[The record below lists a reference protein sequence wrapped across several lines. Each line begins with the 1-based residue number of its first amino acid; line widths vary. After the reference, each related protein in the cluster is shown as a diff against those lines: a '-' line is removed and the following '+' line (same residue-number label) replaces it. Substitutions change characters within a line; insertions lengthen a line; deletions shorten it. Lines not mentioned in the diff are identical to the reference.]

1 MSAEKPTKRFVSLIL
16 VPILIG
22 LLSVPA
28 ASAAQTL
35 TDELA
40 QRSGVS
46 PAQVLTLLGNCDA
59 NRTSM
64 KFCAWRDELAAER
77 TLRRLI
83 EEKRATSPKCGAVL
97 AQKVAVWQKRRDE
110 TCRQS
115 AERQWTDGSMQS
127 AAVALCATD
136 RTKQLMQSLASNSCP

>member
-1 MSAEKPTKRFVSLIL
+1 MSAQTSTVRIVL
-16 VPILIG
+16 PILFA
-22 LLSVPA
+22 LLSASAA
-28 ASAAQTL
+28 ASAQTL

-46 PAQVLTLLGNCDA
+46 PAEVSTLLANCDA

-83 EEKRATSPKCGAVL
+83 DEKRAASPKVDS
-97 AQKVAVWQKRRDE
+97 WQKRRDE
-110 TCRQS
+110 
-115 AERQWTDGSMQS
+115 
-127 AAVALCATD
+127 
-136 RTKQLMQSLASNSCP
+136 P

>member
-1 MSAEKPTKRFVSLIL
+1 MSAETSTKRFFLS
-16 VPILIG
+16 ILIG
-22 LLSVPA
+22 LLSVSA
-28 ASAAQTL
+28 ASAQTL

-46 PAQVLTLLGNCDA
+46 PAEVSTLLANCDA

-77 TLRRLI
+77 TLQRLI
-83 EEKRATSPKCGAVL
+83 DEKRAASPKCAAVL
-97 AQKVAVWQKRRDE
+97 AQKVAIWQKRRDE

-115 AERQWTDGSMQS
+115 AEHQWTDGSMQS

-136 RTKQLMQSLASNSCP
+136 RTKQLMQSLASNTCR

>member
-1 MSAEKPTKRFVSLIL
+1 MSAETSTIRIVL
-16 VPILIG
+16 PILFA
-22 LLSVPA
+22 LLSASAA
-28 ASAAQTL
+28 ASAQTL

-46 PAQVLTLLGNCDA
+46 PAEVSTLLANCDA

-83 EEKRATSPKCGAVL
+83 DEKRAASPKCGAVL
-97 AQKVAVWQKRRDE
+97 AQKVASWQKRRDE

-115 AERQWTDGSMQS
+115 AAQQWTDGSMQS

-136 RTKQLMQSLASNSCP
+136 RTKQLMQSLASNTCR

>member
-1 MSAEKPTKRFVSLIL
+1 MSAEKPSNRVFLL
-16 VPILIG
+16 ILIG
-22 LLSVPA
+22 LLSMSAA
-28 ASAAQTL
+28 ASAQTL

-40 QRSGVS
+40 QRSGMS
-46 PAQVLTLLGNCDA
+46 PAEVLTLLANCDA

-83 EEKRATSPKCGAVL
+83 DEKRAASPKCGAAL
-97 AQKVAVWQKRRDE
+97 AQKVATWQKRRDE
-110 TCRQS
+110 TCQQS
-115 AERQWTDGSMQS
+115 AVRQWTDGSMQS

-136 RTKQLMQSLASNSCP
+136 RTKQLMQSLASNTCQ

>member
-1 MSAEKPTKRFVSLIL
+1 MSAEKSTKRIL
-16 VPILIG
+16 LLILIG
-22 LLSVPA
+22 LLS
-28 ASAAQTL
+28 ASTVSSAQTL

-40 QRSGVS
+40 QRSGIS
-46 PAQVLTLLGNCDA
+46 PAEVLTLLANCDA

-83 EEKRATSPKCGAVL
+83 EEKRAASPKCGAVL
-97 AQKVAVWQKRRDE
+97 AQKVAIWQKRRDE

-127 AAVALCATD
+127 AALAMCATD
-136 RTKQLMQSLASNSCP
+136 RTKQLMQSLASNTCH